1 MPEKKINGG
10 TAMADKN
17 LVEILRPVQFFSSL
31 SDEEIGELASKLKI
45 KRFLKNDTILYEED
59 TNKYMYIILEGKV
72 KVMQMSDEG
81 KETILA
87 MHRAGEFFGEMSLID
102 GKTMPAT
109 VVATEN
115 TVTAI
120 ISREDFYSLIFT
132 QSKLLEGLLK
142 ILCTRLRKSW
152 DLIQILNF
160 NNAKQR
166 LKMLFYQLSDE
177 YGVQTPEGITLDMRL
192 THRDIANM
200 AGITRETATRIIDKW
215 QKEKEII
222 ILENKYICLS
232 PDFLRKGIKE
242 GI

>member
-1 MPEKKINGG
+1 MAEKKHAGG
-10 TAMADKN
+10 TAMADKD
-17 LVEILRPVQFFSSL
+17 LVEILRPVPFFSSL
-31 SDEEIGELASKLKI
+31 SDDEIVELASKLRI
-45 KRFLKNDTILYEED
+45 KRFMKNDTILYEED
-59 TNKYMYIILEGKV
+59 TNKYMYIILDGKV

-109 VVATEN
+109 VIATEN

-142 ILCTRLRKSW
+142 ILCSRLRKSW

-177 YGVQTPEGITLDMRL
+177 YGVQTPAGMTLDIRL

-200 AGITRETATRIIDKW
+200 AGITRETATRIIDRW
-215 QKEKEII
+215 QKDGEIA
-222 ILENKYICLS
+222 ILENKNIRLG
-232 PDFLRKGIKE
+232 PDFLLKEIKE
-242 GI
+242 DA